1 MFVFICRD
9 FVSFFPFLSLFI
21 PFFLFLLFHFE
32 CPYVSKCFLL
42 IEDCPWQF
50 LSYHFIFLSLVL
62 FVLYHFSFRFILYH
76 FSFRFILYHFSF
88 RFIYYFILLSF
99 HLLFYFTFVSI
110 FVSAAHTHTHTHPAL
125 PVA

>member
-9 FVSFFPFLSLFI
+9 FVSFFPLLSLFI

-50 LSYHFIFLSLVL
+50 LSYHFIFLSLV
-62 FVLYHFSFRFILYH
+62 
-76 FSFRFILYHFSF
+76 RFILYHFSF
-88 RFIYYFILLSF
+88 RFIYYFILLLF
-99 HLLFYFTFVSI
+99 LFLFPLLTY
-110 FVSAAHTHTHTHPAL
+110 THTPCSSSCMTSLHTNCSGAPFA
-125 PVA
+125 VC

>member
-9 FVSFFPFLSLFI
+9 FVSFSPFLSLFI

-32 CPYVSKCFLL
+32 CPYVSKRFLL

-62 FVLYHFSFRFILYH
+62 FVLYHFSFRFI
-76 FSFRFILYHFSF
+76 
-88 RFIYYFILLSF
+88 YYFILLLF

-110 FVSAAHTHTHTHPAL
+110 FVSAAHTHTLLFQLHDIITH
-125 PVA
+125 

>member
-9 FVSFFPFLSLFI
+9 FVSFFPFYLFLSLFI

-50 LSYHFIFLSLVL
+50 LSYHFIFLSLV
-62 FVLYHFSFRFILYH
+62 RFILYH

-88 RFIYYFILLSF
+88 RFIYYFILLLF
-99 HLLFYFTFVSI
+99 LFLFPLLTY
-110 FVSAAHTHTHTHPAL
+110 THTPCSSSCMTSLHTNCSGAPFA
-125 PVA
+125 VC